1 MIMRYG
7 EVHCQALY
15 FVESD
20 VAELHAEHL
29 AAFVRVQARN
39 KRRRAQ

>member
-20 VAELHAEHL
+20 VAEHL

>member
-29 AAFVRVQARN
+29 AAFVRVQVRN
-39 KRRRAQ
+39 KRSRAQ